1 MRSTGLGWASGVG
14 RTGAIVGPLL
24 GGSLL
29 AAALPLKLNFLAF
42 AVPGLVAAL
51 AMGAFILWY
60 RRDTGQAQPA
70 AAVSLQP
77 SGAGAAR

>member
-1 MRSTGLGWASGVG
+1 MG

-51 AMGAFILWY
+51 AMVAFIVWY
-60 RRDTGQAQPA
+60 RRDDSQAQAAPA
-70 AAVSLQP
+70 AHLQP
-77 SGAGAAR
+77 AGTAAAR